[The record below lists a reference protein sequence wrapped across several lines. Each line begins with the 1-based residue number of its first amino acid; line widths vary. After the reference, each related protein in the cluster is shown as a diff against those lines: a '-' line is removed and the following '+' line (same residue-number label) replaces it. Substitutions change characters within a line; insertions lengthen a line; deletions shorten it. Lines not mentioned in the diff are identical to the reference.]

1 MEDIRE
7 RISSSINL
15 YLSKANLYRDESAV
29 LVEYIEK
36 KFIKV
41 DSNYYIN
48 LGGAQESSVSDEDME
63 WTVETFVERLY
74 KRRTDGYNKNNTYN
88 NLSCKVVNL
97 EEYRELR
104 GRE

>member
-1 MEDIRE
+1 MKDVRE
-7 RISSSINL
+7 IISSSINL
-15 YLSKANLYRDESAV
+15 YLTKANVYKDESV
-29 LVEYIEK
+29 LLVEYIEK

-41 DSNYYIN
+41 DNNYYISV
-48 LGGAQESSVSDEDME
+48 GGAPETPVSDEEME

-74 KRRTDGYNKNNTYN
+74 NRRIEGYNKNNTYN
-88 NLSCKVVNL
+88 NLSCKVVDL

>member
-1 MEDIRE
+1 MKDVRE

-15 YLSKANLYRDESAV
+15 YLSKANVHRDESLL

-48 LGGAQESSVSDEDME
+48 TGVAEEIHVSDEDME
-63 WTVETFVERLY
+63 WTVETFLERLY
-74 KRRTDGYNKNNTYN
+74 KRSCEEPTNSYRYVSAKIVD
-88 NLSCKVVNL
+88 LSA
-97 EEYRELR
+97 YRELKNNR
-104 GRE
+104 